1 MSNLKQTISNYLNK
15 LQQSLFPYLKD
26 HLETPITKTLQEFI
40 IALDMVEIEKF
51 VYDHRGDV
59 GRPPKNRAAVARAFV
74 AKSWYNISDTKS
86 LIERLKC
93 DKNLRKICG
102 FETVYSIP
110 GESSFSRAFKSFT
123 DLKLPQRAHVDLIV
137 TSHKDEIIGHLSID
151 STAIEAREKPV
162 KKEKAEDSEEKN
174 VPKTP
179 KKRAAKGC
187 AEKTRI
193 EKQASGEMT
202 LEEMINDLPTD
213 CNIGRKTSSSG
224 HPYVWIGYKYHL
236 AIGDH
241 GIPIAAML
249 TSASMN
255 DSQAAI
261 PLSIIAKQRVESFY
275 TLMDGSYYANGIIE
289 HVKSQNQVPIID
301 TAPKGEVQKAEKD
314 QENLARKTLN
324 WEPADATRYY
334 ARTSVERANSRI
346 KDEFGARTVRVKGAD
361 KVSTHLMFGILVL
374 TADCLIRLAT

>member
-15 LQQSLFPYLKD
+15 LQQSLFPYLED
-26 HLETPITKTLQEFI
+26 HLETPLTKTLQEFI

-162 KKEKAEDSEEKN
+162 KKEKAEDSEEKMFLKLQKN
-174 VPKTP
+174 EQQ
-179 KKRAAKGC
+179 KG
-187 AEKTRI
+187 
-193 EKQASGEMT
+193 
-202 LEEMINDLPTD
+202 
-213 CNIGRKTSSSG
+213 
-224 HPYVWIGYKYHL
+224 
-236 AIGDH
+236 
-241 GIPIAAML
+241 
-249 TSASMN
+249 
-255 DSQAAI
+255 
-261 PLSIIAKQRVESFY
+261 
-275 TLMDGSYYANGIIE
+275 
-289 HVKSQNQVPIID
+289 
-301 TAPKGEVQKAEKD
+301 VQK
-314 QENLARKTLN
+314 R
-324 WEPADATRYY
+324 PA
-334 ARTSVERANSRI
+334 
-346 KDEFGARTVRVKGAD
+346 
-361 KVSTHLMFGILVL
+361 
-374 TADCLIRLAT
+374 